1 MHTCDPLYPSLTL
14 CANLPKIV
22 AHVNESKIL
31 AARTLMQ
38 IISSTGLPSPFSA
51 PENGAMAGED
61 DNEDDDDSSADTSVE
76 MSRLLMLQF
85 TLDQV
90 RFFLLVFRVLL
101 AEIYMKTF
109 FGGSVKIY

>member
-1 MHTCDPLYPSLTL
+1 
-14 CANLPKIV
+14 
-22 AHVNESKIL
+22 
-31 AARTLMQ
+31 MQ

>member
-22 AHVNESKIL
+22 AHINEAKIL

-51 PENGAMAGED
+51 PENGTMIAQDE
-61 DNEDDDDSSADTSVE
+61 NEDDEDSSADTSVE

-90 RFFLLVFRVLL
+90 CFYGF
-101 AEIYMKTF
+101 
-109 FGGSVKIY
+109 